1 MTARTQYEKDVF
13 TAILAPFRPAP
24 AISDETRDDETRACD
39 MLKAAYAQFV
49 SVAQDSA
56 ALSTIRKDQI
66 TDMLALL
73 ADTCPDFEAW
83 EERIAYERMGY

>member
-1 MTARTQYEKDVF
+1 
-13 TAILAPFRPAP
+13 
-24 AISDETRDDETRACD
+24 

-66 TDMLALL
+66 TEMLALL

-83 EERIAYERMGY
+83 EEQIAYERMGY